1 MKHHIKI
8 LLIVTMLLPMIHDL
22 QAVADPSCAVVA
34 DGGQYFDDPT
44 EDAEYQA
51 PPKTLS
57 LTILLKA
64 TTLRRFA
71 IVRVKCLRLLRQKP
85 IIHSESARH
94 SEMRSGDVSTMR
106 I

>member
-1 MKHHIKI
+1 MKRCIEY
-8 LLIVTMLLPMIHDL
+8 LLIITLLLPMIHDL
-22 QAVADPSCAVVA
+22 NTIEEPSFAVVA
-34 DGGQYFDDPT
+34 DGGQYLDDPT
-44 EDAEYQA
+44 DDVEWQA

-71 IVRVKCLRLLRQKP
+71 IIRVKCLRLLRQKP
-85 IIHSESARH
+85 IIHSESFRR

>member
-22 QAVADPSCAVVA
+22 QSVAESSCAVVA
-34 DGGQYFDDPT
+34 DGGQYFDEPAD
-44 EDAEYQA
+44 EVEWKA

-57 LTILLKA
+57 LSILLKA
-64 TTLRRFA
+64 TILRRFT
-71 IVRVKCLRLLRQKP
+71 IIRVKCLRLFRLKP
-85 IIHSESARH
+85 IIKSESPRH
-94 SEMRSGDVSTMR
+94 SEMRSGDVSSMR

>member
-1 MKHHIKI
+1 MKRAIEL
-8 LLIVTMLLPMIHDL
+8 LLIITLLLPMIHDL
-22 QAVADPSCAVVA
+22 QSVEDVCIVADT
-34 DGGQYFDDPT
+34 GQYLADPT
-44 EDAEYQA
+44 DDVEWQA

-64 TTLRRFA
+64 TTLRRFS

-85 IIHSESARH
+85 NIHSESFRR

>member
-8 LLIVTMLLPMIHDL
+8 LLIITLLLPMIHDL
-22 QAVADPSCAVVA
+22 NTIEEPSCAVVA
-34 DGGQYFDDPT
+34 DGGRYLD
-44 EDAEYQA
+44 ESSEGVEYQA

-57 LTILLKA
+57 QTILLKA
-64 TTLRRFA
+64 TTLRRFS

-85 IIHSESARH
+85 IIHSESFRR
-94 SEMRSGDVSTMR
+94 SEMRSGDVPTMR

>member
-22 QAVADPSCAVVA
+22 NTIEEPSFAVVVN
-34 DGGQYFDDPT
+34 GGQYLDDPT
-44 EDAEYQA
+44 GDVEWQA

-71 IVRVKCLRLLRQKP
+71 IVRVKCLRLLRKKP
-85 IIHSESARH
+85 IIKSEAARH
-94 SEMRSGDVSTMR
+94 SEMWTGDVSSMR

>member
-22 QAVADPSCAVVA
+22 QSVAEPSCAVVA
-34 DGGQYFDDPT
+34 DGGQYFDEPAD
-44 EDAEYQA
+44 EVEWQA

-57 LTILLKA
+57 LSILIKA
-64 TTLRRFA
+64 TILRRFTV
-71 IVRVKCLRLLRQKP
+71 IRVKCLRLFRQRP
-85 IIHSESARH
+85 IIHSEAARH
-94 SEMRSGDVSTMR
+94 SEMWTGDVSSMR

>member
-8 LLIVTMLLPMIHDL
+8 LLIVTLLLPMIHDL
-22 QAVADPSCAVVA
+22 QAVAEPSCAVVA
-34 DGGQYFDDPT
+34 DGGQCLD
-44 EDAEYQA
+44 ESSSGVEYQA

-57 LTILLKA
+57 LSILLKA
-64 TTLRRFA
+64 TTLRRFTV
-71 IVRVKCLRLLRQKP
+71 IRVKCLRLFRQRP
-85 IIHSESARH
+85 IIHSEAARH